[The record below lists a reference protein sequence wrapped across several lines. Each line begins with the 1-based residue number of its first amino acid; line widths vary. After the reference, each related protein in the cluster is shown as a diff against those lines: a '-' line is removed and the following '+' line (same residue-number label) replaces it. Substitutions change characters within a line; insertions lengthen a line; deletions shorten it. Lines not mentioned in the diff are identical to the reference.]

1 MDKIHL
7 VKLIEARVSSDRYHE
22 KYEHCF
28 NEKTSRRRSKVDPE
42 IWKNRFP
49 EDVEELPF
57 NIDGTCVFRLN
68 FQEDE
73 IKKSTN
79 DNRPW
84 NVWVTTNSKACP
96 GVRRKTTC
104 SGSFKCTNSKC
115 MFRQYYA

>member
-28 NEKTSRRRSKVDPE
+28 NEKTSRRRSKVGPE

-57 NIDGTCVFRLN
+57 NIDGTRVFRLN
-68 FQEDE
+68 FQKDE
-73 IKKSTN
+73 INKSTN
-79 DNRPW
+79 DSRPW
-84 NVWVTTNSKACP
+84 NVWVTTNSI
-96 GVRRKTTC
+96 
-104 SGSFKCTNSKC
+104 
-115 MFRQYYA
+115 